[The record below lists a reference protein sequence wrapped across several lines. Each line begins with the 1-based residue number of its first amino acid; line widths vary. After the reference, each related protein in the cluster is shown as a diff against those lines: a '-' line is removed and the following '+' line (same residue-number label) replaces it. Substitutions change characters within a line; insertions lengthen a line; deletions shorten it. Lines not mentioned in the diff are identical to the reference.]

1 MPVCCGLPD
10 SPCPLNIKGKIVK
23 FKYAELDLCPYCEKA
38 RREINGAHISDDLCK
53 EVKALQKKFDDD
65 TVPKS
70 ALLTD
75 SQKGTKSSDHN
86 EESIIGIDTGLL
98 DRSKV
103 PLDPVIGYIVFSLQ
117 SGSIENVK
125 NAVLGHFTEEQIS
138 LAKDIL
144 WSHCD
149 SKIIGLRPKRKDSPS
164 RSVREADVMDILQA
178 WAKLETSDNLPMVA
192 ISAFSLGVIPRSH
205 PEELNNIS
213 LLDRLNRM
221 EKRMSNMQTG
231 LDEVVAQNLDL
242 RDSLRAISSYSNVV
256 KSSCLHSPQTVSMSS
271 RKGSVS
277 SGLQSPQ
284 TGKQISYSKDNVAI
298 TNIPDVRPKGKSSK
312 IDQMLLKDNQYLLP
326 PLLAN
331 SSNINTHTT
340 KDIDKEGFEIP
351 AYHKKQQRRAAN
363 NVAKR
368 KTVSGNAKNIKNL
381 IGAPEPNRDLFIFRL
396 DGKTVLND
404 LQNYIKERGFSVRSL
419 KQMSKPESQFKSFKL
434 SVPVSEF
441 EALFDPDLWPEGV
454 CVRRFWGKKVDTSSR
469 V

>member
-1 MPVCCGLPD
+1 MLHWIECFWHSIPCRISIGFSYGVYVSSIPVCCGLPD
-10 SPCPLNIKGKIVK
+10 SPCPLNFKGKIVR
-23 FKYAELDLCPYCEKA
+23 YAELDLCPYCEKA
-38 RREINGAHISDDLCK
+38 RREINGARISDDLCK

-75 SQKGTKSSDHN
+75 SSDQKED
-86 EESIIGIDTGLL
+86 SIIGIDTGLL

-103 PLDPVIGYIVFSLQ
+103 LIDPVIGYIVFSLQ

-149 SKIIGLRPKRKDSPS
+149 SKIIGLRPKRKVSPS

-213 LLDRLNRM
+213 FLDRLNRM

-231 LDEVVAQNLDL
+231 LDEVVAQNLYL

-256 KSSCLHSPQTVSMSS
+256 KSSGLHSPQTVSISS
-271 RKGSVS
+271 HKGSVS
-277 SGLQSPQ
+277 SGLQYPQ
-284 TGKQISYSKDNVAI
+284 TSKQISYSKDNVAI
-298 TNIPDVRPKGKSSK
+298 TNIPDVRPKGNSSK
-312 IDQMLLKDNQYLLP
+312 TDQMLLKDNQYLMP
-326 PLLAN
+326 PLLGNA
-331 SSNINTHTT
+331 SNIKTHTT

-351 AYHKKQQRRAAN
+351 AYHKRQQRRAAN

-368 KTVSGNAKNIKNL
+368 KTVSGNAKNIKNV
-381 IGAPEPNRDLFIFRL
+381 IGAPEPNRDLSIFRL
-396 DGKTVLND
+396 DGKT
-404 LQNYIKERGFSVRSL
+404 K
-419 KQMSKPESQFKSFKL
+419 
-434 SVPVSEF
+434 
-441 EALFDPDLWPEGV
+441 
-454 CVRRFWGKKVDTSSR
+454 
-469 V
+469 